1 MDISTIIN
9 ASNIMLGNKQ
19 VNNIYCGSNKIW
31 GTSNEQT
38 FDILP
43 IVMDSDSYLRLSPVS
58 SYAVTGN
65 TAFIMKPLSN
75 ENFKLSDIKIDYL
88 SGVNETGDSVSNK
101 VRIQRI
107 DDYALLFTRLYRF
120 DDWSG
125 GMTGSIFTE
134 NTTLTLNNQTK
145 QLTFKGK
152 TDENNT
158 RLLRGKYVSRV
169 IKIPACGASGQE
181 KVYMYPYTFYSDFY
195 AMQTFNIYYL
205 DYNDPSNERKNNYLW
220 DNNLQTFNKDG
231 VIKTLNDTLFSS
243 LNINYECLECTI
255 NYTIGPNNTNQFRET
270 VLYGAQVLLHFI
282 QEPHND
288 HRIYIRRDV
297 RRGLD
302 SKYINDNDTNFNYLF
317 NLSSSKI
324 VNKSIEIC
332 DGAEEAVYKNVEGQS
347 STGTYVLYPITL
359 ENEYNIILSGS
370 HTIYD
375 DLYTWDN
382 IQFKRC
388 KLGRDSKIIFNKK

>member
-1 MDISTIIN
+1 MNSSKIIN
-9 ASNIMLGNKQ
+9 ASNILLGGTQ
-19 VNNIYCGSNKIW
+19 VNNLYIGSNKIW
-31 GTSNEQT
+31 SKSSEQT
-38 FDILP
+38 FDLLP
-43 IVMDSDSYLRLSPVS
+43 IVMDSDSYLRLSPAA

-75 ENFKLSDIKIDYL
+75 ENFKLSQVNIDYL
-88 SGVNETGDSVSNK
+88 RCVNENDDITSNK
-101 VRIQRI
+101 VHVQKI

-134 NTTLTLNNQTK
+134 YTNISLNNQTK

-169 IKIPACGASGQE
+169 IKVPACGMSGIE

-205 DYNDPSNERKNNYLW
+205 DYNDSSNERKNNYLW
-220 DNNLQTFNKDG
+220 DNDSQTFNKDG
-231 VIKTLNDTLFSS
+231 VVKTLNDTLFSS
-243 LNINYECLECTI
+243 LNINYESLECSI
-255 NYTIGPNNTNQFRET
+255 EYSIGQNTTNQFRET

-288 HRIYIRRDV
+288 HRVYIRRDI

-302 SKYINDNDTNFNYLF
+302 SKYVQDSDTNFNYLF
-317 NLSSSKI
+317 YLSTSKI
-324 VNKSIEIC
+324 INNSIEFAC
-332 DGAEEAVYKNVEGQS
+332 EAEAATYRNATGQS
-347 STGTYVLYPITL
+347 STGTYILYPLTL
-359 ENEYNIILSGS
+359 ENEYNIITSG
-370 HTIYD
+370 TCTLD
-375 DLYTWDN
+375 NNLYTWDN
-382 IQFKRC
+382 MQFRKYR
-388 KLGRDSKIIFNKK
+388 LSRNSKIIFDKR

>member
-1 MDISTIIN
+1 
-9 ASNIMLGNKQ
+9 MLGNKQ
-19 VNNIYCGSNKIW
+19 VSNIYCGSNKIW
-31 GTSNEQT
+31 DTSNEQT

-75 ENFKLSDIKIDYL
+75 EPFKLSNIEIDYL
-88 SGVNETGDSVSNK
+88 GGIDEANNTIGNK
-101 VRIQRI
+101 VHIEKI

-125 GMTGSIFTE
+125 GITGSIFTE
-134 NTTLTLNNQTK
+134 HTNISLFNQTK

-169 IKIPACGASGQE
+169 IKIPACGANGQE
-181 KVYMYPYTFYSDFY
+181 NVYMYPYTFYSDFY

-220 DNNLQTFNKDG
+220 DNNLQVFNKDG
-231 VIKTLNDTLFSS
+231 VVKTLNDTLFSS
-243 LNINYECLECTI
+243 LNINYESLECHI
-255 NYTIGPNNTNQFRET
+255 KYSIGPNTTNQFRET

-288 HRIYIRRDV
+288 HRIYFRRDI

-324 VNKSIEIC
+324 INNSIEFNS
-332 DGAEEAVYKNVEGQS
+332 ESNSSTYMNSEGQS
-347 STGTYVLYPITL
+347 STGSYILYPITL
-359 ENEYNIILSGS
+359 ENEYNIITSG
-370 HTIYD
+370 TCTLYN
-375 DLYTWDN
+375 DLCIWDN
-382 IQFKRC
+382 MQFKRY
-388 KLGRDSKIIFNKK
+388 KLGRNSKIIFDKK